1 MKQTMK
7 MNATHESHAVHTFL
21 SREVTKGMLL
31 AYLERWQHE
40 FPGWKW
46 RYARDK
52 LQPGDWALDLVAPTG
67 QTYGFF
73 LHPVGDALRLLAP
86 APLAAPG

>member
-1 MKQTMK
+1 MK
-7 MNATHESHAVHTFL
+7 MNATPASHAVHAFL
-21 SREVTKGMLL
+21 SRGVTKGMLL
-31 AYLERWQHE
+31 SYLDGWQRE

-52 LQPGDWALDLVAPTG
+52 LQLGDWALDLVAPTG

-73 LHPVGDALRLLAP
+73 LHPVGDVLRLLSP
-86 APLAAPG
+86 APLAEAG

>member
-1 MKQTMK
+1 MK
-7 MNATHESHAVHTFL
+7 MNATPASHAVHAFL

-31 AYLERWQHE
+31 SYLNGWQHE

-52 LQPGDWALDLVAPTG
+52 LQPGDWTLDLVAPTG
-67 QTYGFF
+67 QTHDFY
-73 LHPVGDALRLLAP
+73 LHPVDDVLRLLSP
-86 APLAAPG
+86 APLAEAG

>member
-52 LQPGDWALDLVAPTG
+52 LQPGDWALDLMAPTG
-67 QTYGFF
+67 QTYAFF
-73 LHPVGDALRLLAP
+73 LHPVGDVLRLLSP

>member
-1 MKQTMK
+1 MK
-7 MNATHESHAVHTFL
+7 MNATHESRAVHAFL

-31 AYLERWQHE
+31 SYLDGWQRE

-52 LQPGDWALDLVAPTG
+52 LQPGDWALHLVAPTG
-67 QTYGFF
+67 QTYDFF
-73 LHPVGDALRLLAP
+73 LHPVGDVLRLLSP

>member
-1 MKQTMK
+1 
-7 MNATHESHAVHTFL
+7 MNATHASHAVHAFL
-21 SREVTKGMLL
+21 SRGVTTGMLL
-31 AYLERWQHE
+31 SYLDGWQRE

-67 QTYGFF
+67 QIYGFF
-73 LHPVGDALRLLAP
+73 LHPVGDVLRLLSP

>member
-1 MKQTMK
+1 
-7 MNATHESHAVHTFL
+7 MNPTDANRAVHAFL

-31 AYLERWQHE
+31 YYLDGWKRE

-67 QTYGFF
+67 QSYAFF
-73 LHPVGDALRLLAP
+73 LHPVGDVLRLLWP
-86 APLAAPG
+86 VPLTVPG